1 MEPAP
6 SYTTSMLPL
15 QVEGIGTGMAEKLV
29 ELLNTGEVDRL
40 VNLEAEA
47 LLNFVE
53 QSTVNSLNRH

>member
-1 MEPAP
+1 
-6 SYTTSMLPL
+6 MLPL
-15 QVEGIGTGMAEKLV
+15 KVEGIGTGMAEKLV